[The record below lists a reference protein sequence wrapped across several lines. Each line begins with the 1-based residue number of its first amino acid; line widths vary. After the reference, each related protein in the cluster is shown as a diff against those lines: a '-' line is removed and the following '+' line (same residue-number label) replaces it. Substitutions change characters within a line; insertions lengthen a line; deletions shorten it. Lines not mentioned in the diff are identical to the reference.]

1 MPLDKSQ
8 DLVTSLQSPKILVPV
23 TEHSVLGPSGSK
35 RWMVGCP
42 GSVNAS
48 KGAKDDESI
57 YAASGSATHYLSE
70 LARKGNKP
78 TVDWIDRIFVSGKFE
93 FVVDEARAASAQEF
107 VDWCEELPG
116 EVLVE
121 QRINYSKYF
130 SPEVIAEYGEAFGT
144 LDDAR
149 LVDKTVTITDLKDG
163 QGVQEFATDNSQLKL
178 QALGVYEDFGYL
190 YEIEGFNLR
199 ICQPRLDHKDEWYIS
214 LADLLEWAK
223 SIRAAGEAVSLGIDI
238 RAGDWCKFCRI
249 RKKCAVRANQATQVM
264 LEEGEFEDLDNLDV
278 HAMRAQNAAK
288 FIDNDKLGKILPA
301 LSIFKAWIKDMERRA
316 IGALL
321 GKESVGDWG
330 LVEERS
336 NRRVINEAKWAEKL
350 ASLGIDPYQP
360 RKTISVAVA
369 EGTLGKKEFGR
380 RFKKGE
386 DWHKPPGKPTLSPPG
401 DKRPRIAHEAL
412 AEFSNLDSED
422 D

>member
-1 MPLDKSQ
+1 MPAD
-8 DLVTSLQSPKILVPV
+8 KILVPV
-23 TEHSVLGPSGSK
+23 TDHSVLGPSGAK

-42 GSVNAS
+42 GSVNAA

-78 TVDWIDRIFVSGKFE
+78 TVDWMDRIFVSGKFE

-107 VDWCEELPG
+107 VDWCEELTG

-130 SPEVIAEYGEAFGT
+130 SPAVIEEYGEAFGT

-149 LVDKTVTITDLKDG
+149 LADGIVTITDFKDG
-163 QGVQEFATDNSQLKL
+163 QGVQEFATDNPQLKL

-190 YEIEGFNLR
+190 YDIKGFNLR
-199 ICQPRLDHKDEWYIS
+199 ICQPRLDHKDDWYIS
-214 LADLLEWAK
+214 LEDLLEWAK
-223 SIRAAGEAVSLGIDI
+223 GIRAAGEAVSLGADFK
-238 RAGDWCKFCRI
+238 AGDWCKFCRI

-264 LEEGEFEDLDNLDV
+264 LEEGEFEDLDNLEV
-278 HAMRAQNAAK
+278 HAMRAQNAAQ

-301 LSIFKAWIKDMERRA
+301 LGIFKAWIKDMERRA
-316 IGALL
+316 LAALIGRE
-321 GKESVGDWG
+321 KVGDWKI
-330 LVEERS
+330 VEGRS
-336 NRRVINEAKWAEKL
+336 NRKVIDEVKWVEKL
-350 ASLGIDPYQP
+350 ASLELDPYQP

-369 EGTLGKKEFGR
+369 EGLLGKKEFGR
-380 RFKKGE
+380 RFKKEE
-386 DWHKPPGKPTLSPPG
+386 DWRKPQGKPKLAPG
-401 DKRPRIAHEAL
+401 SDQRPAMDTTSVN
-412 AEFSNLDSED
+412 EFEDLDSED